1 MFVIDAAT
9 GAGVVSKAASTTTLP
24 REPVPFDLIPKLS
37 VLIGAESLATR
48 RSGVGRMT
56 LEIARAARASAAIDQ
71 LGLLLAQGLAGADT
85 LDHLDDPIAAP
96 RVVQPVPIPWKV
108 AVGRVPGVQTLRRIK
123 HGGLNRKVKEMARSC
138 GGRLV
143 YHEPNMIVRPVS
155 LPTVVTMNDLSW
167 HHEPSW
173 HPAERLHWIDRN
185 LQATLRQASRFVA
198 ISHFTKDAVV
208 RDLGIA
214 ADRID
219 VVPLAPADEFRPV
232 TAADAADALARY
244 QLDDHGYVFSI
255 STIEPR
261 KNFDRLLAAH
271 LHLPPAI
278 RRRAPLVI
286 AGGKGWGSVL
296 ARPEADAAI
305 RDGTVRLLGHVS
317 DADLVALCSRA
328 AAFAYVSLYE
338 GFGLPVVEAMAA
350 ASPVLASNS
359 TAVGELAAGAA
370 LLVDPE
376 DEGAITEGLRRL
388 IEDTALAGQLRE
400 QGLVRASEYSWQRTI
415 DTLIVSWR
423 RALP

>member
-1 MFVIDAAT
+1 M
-9 GAGVVSKAASTTTLP
+9 
-24 REPVPFDLIPKLS
+24 PFDSIPKLS
-37 VLIGAESLATR
+37 VLIGAESLASR

-56 LEIARAARASAAIDQ
+56 LEIARAARAATAIDQ
-71 LGLLLAQGLAGADT
+71 LTLLLAEGLAGPEV
-85 LDHLDDPIAAP
+85 LDGLDDPIASAQT
-96 RVVQPVPIPWKV
+96 VQPVPIPWKV
-108 AVGRVPGVQTLRRIK
+108 ALGRVPGVQTLRRIK
-123 HGGLNRKVKEMARSC
+123 HGGLNRRLKELSQGC

-143 YHEPNMIVRPVS
+143 YHEPNMIARPIA
-155 LPTVVTMNDLSW
+155 LPTVVTINDLSW
-167 HHEPSW
+167 HYEPSW

-198 ISHFTKDAVV
+198 ISQFTRDAVV

-219 VVPLAPADEFRPV
+219 VVPLAPAQEFQPV
-232 TAADAADALARY
+232 SAADGAGALARY
-244 QLDDHGYVFSI
+244 GLVDQGYVFSI

-271 LHLPPAI
+271 LRLPPVL

-350 ASPVLASNS
+350 ASPVLASS
-359 TAVGELAAGAA
+359 TTAVGELAAGAA

-376 DEGAITEGLRRL
+376 DEGAITEGLRTL
-388 IEDTALAGQLRE
+388 IEDTALAERLRGE
-400 QGLVRASEYSWQRTI
+400 GLARAAEYSWKRTI
-415 DTLIVSWR
+415 DTLITSWR